1 MMSSL
6 GQVAPDV
13 LHDLAVRNGV
23 CVRPVLSRMTD
34 TATGEQLVVPIPC
47 GSTQERQC
55 PPCAERARKLRMQ
68 QCREGWHRD
77 EILSD
82 DPADLVDEVSAA
94 SDDDSEEDSE
104 NDEET
109 PAEEDESARRV
120 RSTRR
125 RQDAPDLPR
134 VPMDN
139 RTVGTTFTA
148 PNGRTYRPSMFL
160 TLTLPSY
167 GKVGPDGTPRDPE
180 SYDYHRAAMDA
191 LHFPKL
197 VDRFW
202 QNLRR
207 CAGYKVQYFATV
219 EAQHRLAPHLHAAVR
234 GVIPRQVVKE
244 VAAATY
250 HQLWWPQ
257 CSEPVYV
264 GDDLPRWDDYAG
276 AFLDPHTHAPL
287 PSWEQAL
294 DAIDDDP
301 AATPAHVV
309 KLGTQVDYQGIIAD
323 ADEKVGKAIGYLT
336 KYLAKSIADTYGD
349 DDTITT
355 AQAIHLDRLH
365 REVRWLPC
373 SPSCSNWLRFG
384 VQPKDAEAGMRPGWC
399 PSKAHDRHHL
409 GLGGRRVLVSR
420 QWTGKTLSDHR
431 ADRAEVVRQTLAAA
445 GVDMHDTDRY
455 AATTALEDGTPR
467 FIWSPV
473 DRNNDD
479 DLPTWHGVL
488 ARGIQERIR
497 WRSEYEQAKQRAAN
511 APPADACSATAT
523 DTADSAA

>member
-34 TATGEQLVVPIPC
+34 TTTGEQSVVPIPC

-77 EILSD
+77 DEVPTVEGEAAEHSD
-82 DPADLVDEVSAA
+82 DLGDAAAVEDEDQVE
-94 SDDDSEEDSE
+94 DEPSEEP
-104 NDEET
+104 T
-109 PAEEDESARRV
+109 RRV

-139 RTVGTTFTA
+139 RTVGSTFTA

-180 SYDYHRAAMDA
+180 LYDYHRAAMDA

-234 GVIPRQVVKE
+234 GVIPRQVVKD

-264 GDDLPRWDDYAG
+264 GDELPRWDELAG
-276 AFLDPHTHAPL
+276 AFTDPHTGAPL
-287 PSWEQAL
+287 PNWAQAL
-294 DAIDDDP
+294 DAIGDDP
-301 AATPAHVV
+301 AAMPAHVV
-309 KLGTQVDYQGIIAD
+309 KLGTQLDYQGIIAD
-323 ADEKVGKAIGYLT
+323 AEDKVGKAIGYLT

-349 DDTITT
+349 DDTITPR
-355 AQAIHLDRLH
+355 QAMHLDRLH

-384 VQPKDAEAGMRPGWC
+384 VQPLGAEPGMRPGWC

-420 QWTGKTLSDHR
+420 QWTGRTLTDHR

-455 AATTALEDGTPR
+455 AATAQLEDGSPR

-473 DRNNDD
+473 DRANDD

-488 ARGIQERIR
+488 TRGIAERIR
-497 WRSEYEQAKQRAAN
+497 WRTEYEQAKQQAH
-511 APPADACSATAT
+511 APPDNTCSTT
-523 DTADSAA
+523 NNDDTADSAA